1 MTSRP
6 HERKRRQLDERTACH
21 LHFVASDWGTAPA
34 RPVPVGMGRLGGYQ
48 CVGAVHER
56 AVQLSVTSQKARYC
70 LGMMWSGTASFIAR
84 SRTMPNASGAVM
96 PSPSMAKRH
105 HIGAY
110 PAPMTKTS
118 PLLHNNSSAP
128 RRLRHRYVVA

>member
-56 AVQLSVTSQKARYC
+56 AVHFVRHFAKGRVIASV
-70 LGMMWSGTASFIAR
+70 
-84 SRTMPNASGAVM
+84 
-96 PSPSMAKRH
+96 
-105 HIGAY
+105 
-110 PAPMTKTS
+110 
-118 PLLHNNSSAP
+118 
-128 RRLRHRYVVA
+128 